1 MKSIGCFVGI
11 AVAAFT
17 VATAQ
22 AVELVA
28 EWTDFTGL
36 TTDTPLKP
44 SRGVEAGEGGVWTL
58 SLNGGSVQGG
68 ALFTGIGLAP
78 TINILNHQHQVGG
91 HSKGGFSVVL
101 QIEPAEDFV
110 AGKPIWM
117 FHEYNANTG
126 GNGQGIALTSA
137 DAIRGIWTNAIWDNS
152 GFPATDVTFTRP
164 STVVTTCGSSGTQVY
179 WNGASAISCSGLAG
193 KDMGNDNEV
202 ILLGNFYKAESGG
215 NNFKISR
222 IAVFDGILSKYLVEN
237 DPWME
242 NTVSINVANG
252 QTYSVP
258 DSPVSAYDVQVAAGG
273 TLQFEAANLSTTT
286 ASISATINPS
296 FNAQGTIKIANASNL
311 QPGNYLLMDWKEW
324 SDWESIGYGKP
335 QLVLEGYNGD
345 LTRVRLVPEAFK
357 LWLQIISDEQA
368 ARPTLTILPLG
379 DSITEGLNGTGTSGR
394 NYRMPLINKLS
405 LAGYNVAT
413 VGYWAHNGSID
424 GKVYDPSGSQIDNP
438 NWVYHCGKGSMRA
451 FKSSPNGAAMY
462 DQFLNS
468 IDIGGEPDVVLMHIG
483 INDMI
488 GGTPNDPDGSQTA
501 QAIID
506 MATKALASFPNIK
519 FVMSSPMCN
528 EYGHSYQNKA
538 TEDATSGND
547 YNKTFV
553 TPIHTKVKEFYDAH
567 KDDAEFA
574 GRLFFADMYENVMP
588 RWYAYQEPT
597 HLNSGGSDH
606 CHPNWNGHDKMA
618 ETWLQQI
625 KAAFPD
631 PNPTG
636 GFNSSR
642 EKATYTA
649 EGEDANLG
657 AAANVD
663 PSYLDGFRLVRVI
676 EPGAN
681 QHFSTTA
688 TRDEIYATIS
698 DIVPY
703 TTRIAYYVE
712 FVRDTSTAKVHRWVW
727 ADMDTFA
734 STIDGCGLP
743 NKATVQ
749 QVVNNL
755 HIDTNH
761 PAVEKIPA
769 TTEGEQGFIEFTPS
783 KYSGTKSTVSGAPT
797 EWFET
802 RCGYNDTMESTGD
815 NDPRACMQLHR
826 IFKADDQALQGGR
839 QGQVVFAYNN
849 WGDTGNAAAEFGIGT
864 FDQTFTTR
872 SCDWT
877 YMTGF
882 PKVNATSMSV
892 RRIEIWAYAPHRAP
906 KLLVK

>member
-1 MKSIGCFVGI
+1 MKKIGYFVGV
-11 AVAAFT
+11 AVAAF
-17 VATAQ
+17 ALSNAQ

-28 EWTDFTGL
+28 EWSDFTDL
-36 TTDTPLKP
+36 TADTPLKP
-44 SRGVEAGEGGVWTL
+44 SRGVEAGTDGVWTL
-58 SLNGGSVQGG
+58 SLNGGSVQDG
-68 ALFTGIGLAP
+68 ALFTGTGAAP
-78 TINILNHQHQVGG
+78 AINFNGKQHQVGG
-91 HSKGGFSVVL
+91 TGLGGFTVVVE
-101 QIEPAEDFV
+101 IEPATSFV
-110 AGKPIWM
+110 ANKPIWM
-117 FHEYNANTG
+117 FHEAG
-126 GNGQGIALTSA
+126 SGANGQGIALTAASQ
-137 DAIRGIWTNAIWDNS
+137 IRGIWGNAIWDKAE
-152 GFPATDVTFTRP
+152 FPATDIDFTTVP
-164 STVVTTCGSSGTQVY
+164 SIVVTTCGGSGTAVY
-179 WNGASAISCSGLAG
+179 WNGTSVRTAG
-193 KDMGNDNEV
+193 SLRGGTMGDGNSL
-202 ILLGNFYKAESGG
+202 IYFGNFHDESEGG

-252 QTYSVP
+252 QTYEVP
-258 DSPVSAYDVQVAAGG
+258 ASSVSAYDVQVAAGG
-273 TLQFEAANLSTTT
+273 TLQFDSANLSTED
-286 ASISATINPS
+286 ASISAIVNPT
-296 FNAQGTIKIANASNL
+296 FNTQGTIKIANAASL
-311 QPGNYLLMDWKEW
+311 QPGNYLLMDWE
-324 SDWESIGYGKP
+324 DWPNPDLLSYGKP
-335 QLVLEGYNGD
+335 SLVLDGYTGD
-345 LTRVRLVPEAFK
+345 MSRVRLVPEVYK

-368 ARPTLTILPLG
+368 ARPVLTIEPIG
-379 DSITEGLNGTGTSGR
+379 DSITEGLNNAGGSGK
-394 NYRMPLINKLS
+394 NYRIPLLNKLS
-405 LAGYNVAT
+405 LAGYNVAS
-413 VGYWAHNGSID
+413 VGYWNKSAGGSKE
-424 GKVYDPSGSQIDNP
+424 GSFDPSGDTISDP
-438 NWVYHCGKGSMRA
+438 AWTYHSGKGSMRA

-506 MATKALASFPNIK
+506 MATKALASFPKIK

-547 YNKTFV
+547 CNKTFV
-553 TPIHTKVKEFYDAH
+553 TPIHTKVKEFYEAH
-567 KDDAEFA
+567 KDDPEFA
-574 GRLFFADMYENVMP
+574 GRLFFADLYENVMP
-588 RWYAYQEPT
+588 RWYGNEPDT
-597 HLNSGGSDH
+597 FLNDGSDH
-606 CHPNWNGHDKMA
+606 CHPNWLGHEKMA
-618 ETWLQQI
+618 QTWFEQI
-625 KAAFPD
+625 TTAFPD
-631 PNPTG
+631 PNGP
-636 GFNSSR
+636 FNSEN
-642 EKATYTA
+642 EKATYA
-649 EGEDANLG
+649 IEGEDANLG
-657 AAANVD
+657 AAANVSPEYIED
-663 PSYLDGFRLVRVI
+663 FRLVRVI

-681 QHFSTTA
+681 QHFSPDA
-688 TRDEIYATIS
+688 TREEIYKTIS
-698 DIVPY
+698 SIVPY
-703 TTRIAYYVE
+703 TPRIAYYVE
-712 FVRDTSTAKVHRWVW
+712 FVRDTSTANVHRWVW
-727 ADMDTFA
+727 ADMDAF

-769 TTEGEQGFIEFTPS
+769 TTEGEQGFIEFTPF

-849 WGDTGNAAAEFGIGT
+849 WGDTGNAATEFGIGN

-906 KLLVK
+906 SMIIK

>member
-1 MKSIGCFVGI
+1 MKSFGCFVGI

-36 TTDTPLKP
+36 TTNTPLKP

-68 ALFTGIGLAP
+68 ALFTSTGAAP
-78 TINILNHQHQVGG
+78 AINFNGKQHQIGG
-91 HSKGGFSVVL
+91 TSLGGFTVVVK
-101 QIEPAEDFV
+101 IEPSTSFV
-110 AGKPIWM
+110 ANKPIWM
-117 FHEYNANTG
+117 FHEAG
-126 GNGQGIALTSA
+126 SGANGQGIALTAASQ
-137 DAIRGIWTNAIWDNS
+137 IRGIWGNTVWNNDD
-152 GFPATDVTFTRP
+152 FPATDVDFTML
-164 STVVTTCGSSGTQVY
+164 STVVTTCGGSGTAVY
-179 WNGASAISCSGLAG
+179 WNGTSVRTAG
-193 KDMGNDNEV
+193 SLRGGTMGGGDSL
-202 ILLGNFYKAESGG
+202 IYFGNTHGATEGG

-222 IAVFDGILSKYLVEN
+222 IAVFNGILSEYLVKN

-242 NTVSINVANG
+242 NTVSINVAASE
-252 QTYSVP
+252 TYEVP
-258 DSPVSAYDVQVAAGG
+258 ASPTSAYDVQVAAGG
-273 TLQFEAANLSTTT
+273 ILQFEAANLSTTT
-286 ASISATINPS
+286 ASIKATINPT

-311 QPGNYLLMDWKEW
+311 QPGNYLLMDWNEW

-335 QLVLEGYNGD
+335 QLVLENYGD
-345 LTRVRLVPEAFK
+345 VDPSRVRLVPEAFK
-357 LWLQIISDEQA
+357 LWLQIISEEQA
-368 ARPTLTILPLG
+368 NRPVLTILPLG
-379 DSITEGLNGTGTSGR
+379 DSITEGLNSTGTSGR

-468 IDIGGEPDVVLMHIG
+468 IDIGGEPDIVLMHIG

-538 TEDATSGND
+538 TEDATSGSD

-553 TPIHTKVKEFYDAH
+553 TPIHEKVKEFYDAH

-574 GRLFFADMYENVMP
+574 GRLFFADLYENVMP
-588 RWYAYQEPT
+588 RWYANQEPT
-597 HLNSGGSDH
+597 HFNSGGSDH

-636 GFNSSR
+636 GFNASR

-688 TRDEIYATIS
+688 TRDEIYETIS

-712 FVRDTSTAKVHRWVW
+712 FVRDTSTANVHRWVW

-849 WGDTGNAAAEFGIGT
+849 WGETGNAATEFGIGN

>member
-1 MKSIGCFVGI
+1 MKKIGYFVGV
-11 AVAAFT
+11 AVAAF
-17 VATAQ
+17 ALSNAQ

-36 TTDTPLKP
+36 TDDTPLRP

-58 SLNGGSVQGG
+58 SLNGGSVQDG
-68 ALFTGIGLAP
+68 ALFTGTGAAP
-78 TINILNHQHQVGG
+78 AINFNGKQHQIGG
-91 HSKGGFSVVL
+91 TGLGGFTVVVE
-101 QIEPAEDFV
+101 IEPATSFV
-110 AGKPIWM
+110 ANKPIWM
-117 FHEYNANTG
+117 FHEAGNGA
-126 GNGQGIALTSA
+126 NGQGIALTAASQ
-137 DAIRGIWTNAIWDNS
+137 IRGIWGNAIWDKAE
-152 GFPATDVTFTRP
+152 FPATDIDFTTVP
-164 STVVTTCGSSGTQVY
+164 SIVVTTCGGSGTAVY
-179 WNGASAISCSGLAG
+179 WNGTSVRTAG
-193 KDMGNDNEV
+193 SLRGGTMGDGNSL
-202 ILLGNFYKAESGG
+202 IYFGNFHDESEGG

-252 QTYSVP
+252 QTYEVP
-258 DSPVSAYDVQVAAGG
+258 ASSVSAYDVQVAAGG
-273 TLQFEAANLSTTT
+273 TLQFDSANLSTED
-286 ASISATINPS
+286 ASISAIVNPT
-296 FNAQGTIKIANASNL
+296 FNTQGTIKIANAASL
-311 QPGNYLLMDWKEW
+311 QPGNYLLMDWE
-324 SDWESIGYGKP
+324 DWPNPDLLSYGKP
-335 QLVLEGYNGD
+335 SLVLDGYTGD
-345 LTRVRLVPEAFK
+345 MSRVRLVPEVYK

-368 ARPTLTILPLG
+368 ARPVLTIEPIG
-379 DSITEGLNGTGTSGR
+379 DSITEGLNNAGGSGK
-394 NYRMPLINKLS
+394 NYRIPLLNKLS
-405 LAGYNVAT
+405 LAGYNVAS
-413 VGYWAHNGSID
+413 VGYWNKSAGGSKE
-424 GKVYDPSGSQIDNP
+424 GSFDPSGDTISDP
-438 NWVYHCGKGSMRA
+438 AWTYHSGKGSMRA

-506 MATKALASFPNIK
+506 MATKALASFPKIK

-547 YNKTFV
+547 CNKTFV
-553 TPIHTKVKEFYDAH
+553 TPIHTKVKEFYEAH
-567 KDDAEFA
+567 KDDPEFA
-574 GRLFFADMYENVMP
+574 GRLFFADLYENVMP
-588 RWYAYQEPT
+588 RWYGNEPDT
-597 HLNSGGSDH
+597 FLNDGSDH
-606 CHPNWNGHDKMA
+606 CHPNWLGHEKMA
-618 ETWLQQI
+618 QTWFEQI
-625 KAAFPD
+625 TTAFPD
-631 PNPTG
+631 PNGP
-636 GFNSSR
+636 FNSEN
-642 EKATYTA
+642 EKATYA
-649 EGEDANLG
+649 IEGEDANLG
-657 AAANVD
+657 AAANVSPEYIED
-663 PSYLDGFRLVRVI
+663 FRLVRVI

-681 QHFSTTA
+681 QHFSPDA
-688 TRDEIYATIS
+688 TREEIYKTIS
-698 DIVPY
+698 SIVPY
-703 TTRIAYYVE
+703 TPRIAYYVE
-712 FVRDTSTAKVHRWVW
+712 FVRDTSTANVHRWVW
-727 ADMDTFA
+727 ADMDAF

-769 TTEGEQGFIEFTPS
+769 TTEGEQGFIEFTPF

-849 WGDTGNAAAEFGIGT
+849 WGDTGNAATEFGIGN

-906 KLLVK
+906 SMIIK